1 MKVDFEL
8 IDSILKDHSYDATQ
22 VIGIMQDIQKEYR
35 YLPEEGLKYA
45 AEKIGI
51 AGGNAKTAITMILA
65 DCGLEEARERLARA
79 KGHVR
84 EAIK

>member
-35 YLPEEGLKYA
+35 DLNTLPRRSASALQRFMVLPHS
-45 AEKIGI
+45 
-51 AGGNAKTAITMILA
+51 TATSLSKQKENML
-65 DCGLEEARERLARA
+65 
-79 KGHVR
+79 
-84 EAIK
+84 